1 MGTCECIVGVVIY
14 MYLQCFFVDFFVDAG
29 PLSPDPTLVGK
40 KLNPRLVF

>member
-1 MGTCECIVGVVIY
+1 MGTRESSVHVGVVIY

-40 KLNPRLVF
+40 KEI

>member
-14 MYLQCFFVDFFVDAG
+14 MYLQCFFFIDFFVDAG

-40 KLNPRLVF
+40 KEI